1 MDIFKTISVIV
12 VMFLVLWAG
21 LMLLNVLMMKI
32 IMLIFDL
39 EHKFDSLTA
48 TSIIASSATNA
59 VILVSILYGQ
69 GAFN

>member
-1 MDIFKTISVIV
+1 MDIFKTISAIV

-21 LMLLNVLMMKI
+21 LMLLNLLMVKI
-32 IMLIFDL
+32 IILILDL
-39 EHKFDSLTA
+39 EHKFNSLTA

-59 VILVSILYGQ
+59 VILGSILYGQ

>member
-21 LMLLNVLMMKI
+21 LMLLNWLLVKT

-39 EHKFDSLTA
+39 EHKFNSLTA
-48 TSIIASSATNA
+48 ALIIGSSATNA

-69 GAFN
+69 GTFN